1 MDFALTTFDNNR
13 KHLLANNLASVKKKK
28 KNGKMVNVKVL

>member
-13 KHLLANNLASVKKKK
+13 KHLFANKLASVKKKK
-28 KNGKMVNVKVL
+28 KKRKNG